1 MACRTSIAQ
10 RTVVRFKFDP
20 IEHAEFPKAIRLMPG
35 ITPTHSRDGAKLWK
49 PKAATEPFIFKA
61 DESVVE
67 IDVVGDEYPVA
78 HELHKAV
85 RDFREYRRIANH
97 LVRDVRDLRYSF
109 RNSPLWIQ

>member
-1 MACRTSIAQ
+1 M
-10 RTVVRFKFDP
+10 DP

-49 PKAATEPFIFKA
+49 PKAATEPFIFMA

-97 LVRDVRDLRYSF
+97 LVRDVRDLR
-109 RNSPLWIQ
+109 